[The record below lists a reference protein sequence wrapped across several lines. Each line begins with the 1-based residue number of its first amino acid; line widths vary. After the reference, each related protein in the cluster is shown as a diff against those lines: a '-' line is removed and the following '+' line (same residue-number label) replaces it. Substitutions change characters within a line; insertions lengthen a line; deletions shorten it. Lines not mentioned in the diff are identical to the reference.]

1 MSEMS
6 PLDAHIA
13 AEYDVGKG
21 VTLFTRADNL
31 FDRRYEDPTGFQRPG
46 FGFFAGVR
54 ISFDTKPSPAG
65 ANNAESAI
73 YSKDNSK

>member
-1 MSEMS
+1 
-6 PLDAHIA
+6 LNADAYYIVNVA

-31 FDRRYEDPTGFQRPG
+31 FDRRYEDPVGFQRPG

-54 ISFDTKPSPAG
+54 VAWDVKLPASQT
-65 ANNAESAI
+65 AETDPEI
-73 YSKDNSK
+73 YAKEKK